1 VLQTLRAVSTYES
14 RVCNTQVGPRDFRD
28 YMLFHNKQ
36 LYGPAYQ
43 PAPFCQVLVL
53 CLFYYGKMLHINL
66 SQ

>member
-1 VLQTLRAVSTYES
+1 M
-14 RVCNTQVGPRDFRD
+14 QVGPRDFRD

-66 SQ
+66 LQ